1 MRGFTDETTPYQ
13 LCFESFGVQV
23 LVCVGTAELLEE
35 IEPLMPPDRVPSDS
49 RLTAHRLGIVS
60 EDDGT
65 YSVYNSG
72 TRVHEGGGLDLAKI
86 VLEGQVRSYISLH
99 APDLVFVHAG
109 AVGYEGRAILIP
121 GHSFTGKTTLTAA
134 LVRAG
139 ADYYSD
145 EFAVLDRDGLV
156 HPYAKTL
163 SLRPEGVQVEH
174 RVEELGGTAG
184 EAPLPIGLV
193 VMTHFRPGASWEP
206 ERLAQ
211 GPAVLEVL
219 GNTVTMT
226 TRSQDAIRTV
236 SKALRGVTVLKGE
249 RGEADKFARTLLE
262 HLVAPVA
269 D

>member
-174 RVEELGGTAG
+174 HVEELGGTAG